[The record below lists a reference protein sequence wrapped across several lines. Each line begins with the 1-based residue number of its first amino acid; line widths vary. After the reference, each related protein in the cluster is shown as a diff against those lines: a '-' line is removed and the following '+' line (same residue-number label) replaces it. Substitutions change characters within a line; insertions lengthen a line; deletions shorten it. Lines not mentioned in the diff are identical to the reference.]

1 MKKFI
6 SIMLAAA
13 MALTLTAC
21 NNSSSGSSGSLD
33 SSDSSDSSQTVSDS
47 TPAGNDA
54 GNSDAAEPSDDGEP
68 KLLSNPIALNSEGDI
83 DMDVALAYE
92 TDFDALKASFDAKEV
107 DPTKPVSENSSEATM
122 EVWNYLRSVYG
133 KQVITCQQMMG
144 VECYEDLV
152 FYNATSDLTA
162 MKGYDFIFCT
172 GSYEDE
178 SMIDKAIEWS
188 KESGGLVTY
197 TWHWNV
203 PRDIDDLS
211 LGYAFYTE
219 DIINFSQINAVTPGT
234 KEYEQVIH
242 DIDLIAT
249 KIQRLESEGITILF
263 RPLHEASGSWFWWG
277 VQNKESVTNEVFQK
291 LWYMIYDRMEN
302 YHKLTNIIW
311 VWNGQSN
318 HCAIHPNSYD
328 IAGIDKYYDGDDTS
342 AAALTEY
349 YNNCYT
355 ALQGY
360 DAKCAELAGLESTGK
375 MLTLSECGYIP
386 DPQGCVDN
394 NNMWL
399 YYMVW
404 NGDFI
409 YDTTDSG
416 AIKVDLN
423 GTPSPNPERLTNE
436 MLVEYFGNDAYI
448 TLKKLPEFSF
458 GTRDIPQKIKNW
470 EYFKVG

>member
-1 MKKFI
+1 MTEYRTDFDMLEKELSQKPVDPGRLITEEPTPNTQRLWEFLRSCKGKKFI
-6 SIMLAAA
+6 S
-13 MALTLTAC
+13 
-21 NNSSSGSSGSLD
+21 G
-33 SSDSSDSSQTVSDS
+33 QQ
-47 TPAGNDA
+47 
-54 GNSDAAEPSDDGEP
+54 
-68 KLLSNPIALNSEGDI
+68 
-83 DMDVALAYE
+83 
-92 TDFDALKASFDAKEV
+92 
-107 DPTKPVSENSSEATM
+107 
-122 EVWNYLRSVYG
+122 YLWEDE
-133 KQVITCQQMMG
+133 M
-144 VECYEDLV
+144 EDLV
-152 FYNATSDLTA
+152 YYNVTGKLPAIR
-162 MKGYDFIFCT
+162 GYDFMGISGLARGYDQIGRALDWARRT
-172 GSYEDE
+172 GGILT
-178 SMIDKAIEWS
+178 MC
-188 KESGGLVTY
+188 
-197 TWHWNV
+197 WHWNA
-203 PRDIDDLS
+203 PDDMENIDRLCS
-211 LGYAFYTE
+211 FYYKTTQYDHKTSF
-219 DIINFSQINAVTPGT
+219 DIIRAMQEGTP
-234 KEYEQVIH
+234 EHRFVIEEIDMVAGALKIFQQA
-242 DIDLIAT
+242 DIPVIW
-249 KIQRLESEGITILF
+249 
-263 RPLHEASGSWFWWG
+263 RPLHEANGNWFWWG
-277 VQNKESVTNEVFQK
+277 NRGEESVQAYKK
-291 LWYMIYDRMEN
+291 LWYTIFDRFMN
-302 YHKLTNIIW
+302 YHKLKNLIW

-328 IAGIDKYYDGDDTS
+328 IAGTDKYYDGDDTS

-349 YNNCYT
+349 YNESYK